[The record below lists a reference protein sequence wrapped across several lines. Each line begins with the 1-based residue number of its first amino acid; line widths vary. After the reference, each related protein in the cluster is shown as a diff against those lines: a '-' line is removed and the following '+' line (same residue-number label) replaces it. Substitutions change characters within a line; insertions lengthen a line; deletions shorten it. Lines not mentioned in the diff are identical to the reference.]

1 MNTGRIARFIVVGGI
16 GFVADAAVLLL
27 LLRFTGLDPF
37 SARLLAIAVALQV
50 TWLLNRRFTFG
61 RSNAH
66 AAIEGMRYNG
76 VGIATSV
83 FNYLVYS
90 GLLLVFSGLPPLAA
104 LVIASAAATVLSYTG
119 YARLVFGR

>member
-1 MNTGRIARFIVVGGI
+1 MNTRRVARFILVGGI
-16 GFVADAAVLLL
+16 GFLTDAGMLLL
-27 LLRFTGLDPF
+27 LLRYTGLDPF
-37 SARLLAIAVALQV
+37 TARLIAIAVALQV

-61 RSNAH
+61 RSTAS
-66 AAIEGMRYNG
+66 AAVEGVRYNG
-76 VGIATSV
+76 VGIATSI

-104 LVIASAAATVLSYTG
+104 LVVASAAATVLSYTG